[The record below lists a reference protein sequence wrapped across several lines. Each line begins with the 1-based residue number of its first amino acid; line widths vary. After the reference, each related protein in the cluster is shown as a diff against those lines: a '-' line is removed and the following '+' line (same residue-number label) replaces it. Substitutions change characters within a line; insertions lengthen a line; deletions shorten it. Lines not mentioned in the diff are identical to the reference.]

1 VSAESIKLLL
11 PILESQLREW
21 KSAYYR
27 DMPGVTHADMAGA
40 ARRLLEMRAAYERA
54 SGRAVKT
61 KITTSAIASLI
72 R

>member
-1 VSAESIKLLL
+1 MSAESIKLML

-27 DMPGVTHADMAGA
+27 DMPGVTYDDMATA
-40 ARRLLEMRAAYERA
+40 ARRLLETRAAYERA
-54 SGRAVKT
+54 SGRPVKT
-61 KITTSAIASLI
+61 KITSKDIAALL